1 MAKYRNKD
9 FGLFRVG
16 KKVHKITK
24 RVAEKYNDYGHYKK
38 SGYKNPDPCYMTA
51 MNNKVR
57 KLYKGKIGNFAWFD
71 DGEADYY
78 LAEGNFWD

>member
-1 MAKYRNKD
+1 MKYENKD
-9 FGLFRVG
+9 YGLFRIG

-24 RVAEKYNDYGHYKK
+24 RVAEKYNDFGHYKK

-51 MNNKVR
+51 MNSRVY
-57 KLYKGKIGNFAWFD
+57 KLTGIVNFAWM
-71 DGEADYY
+71 DGGEEYDYY

>member
-1 MAKYRNKD
+1 MAKYANKD
-9 FGLFRVG
+9 YGLFKIG

-24 RVAEKYNDYGHYKK
+24 RVAEKYNDFGHYKK

-51 MNNKVR
+51 MNSRVY
-57 KLYKGKIGNFAWFD
+57 KLTGIVNFAWM
-71 DGEADYY
+71 DGGKEYDYY